1 MKEDRG
7 ELWGMINLLRL
18 NMEKIMTL
26 DLLEQQR
33 RVAQQGAQRAAGA
46 AQQGDEEGDQGL
58 YRIEAFDPAE
68 ALEGAAAE
76 GAAGGGGGGGAS
88 GTGAR
93 GGAARSPAA
102 AGAQLPG
109 GEGDEGF
116 DLGLQV
122 HTLPVGPAWLH
133 ACTQPADFALPL
145 HLAPACCPPAFV
157 LNNHTL
163 FPRSILP
170 PPRFSCPLRPAPCRR
185 WLSRSWGCWLRS
197 SRLSPAGRGTAR
209 RLMCWQR
216 RELQVRIGH
225 AGRHWLAGCLP
236 AGRQPGLRWLP
247 DCMGQWHPCP
257 LYSSCS
263 CSINDIIL
271 QLQLSDALLLLL
283 SAAGTAACL
292 CLQACCS
299 MIWHCGTAPTRQQP
313 MRPQALRWMPGAGLS
328 DGGWMGVAP
337 APRYRCG

>member
-116 DLGLQV
+116 DPGLQV
-122 HTLPVGPAWLH
+122 HTLCLWGLPGCTPAPSLPILPCPCTSRPPAVPQPLSLKTSPCFRVPFCHRPVSLAP
-133 ACTQPADFALPL
+133 CALPL
-145 HLAPACCPPAFV
+145 
-157 LNNHTL
+157 
-163 FPRSILP
+163 
-170 PPRFSCPLRPAPCRR
+170 
-185 WLSRSWGCWLRS
+185 
-197 SRLSPAGRGTAR
+197 AGVG
-209 RLMCWQR
+209 
-216 RELQVRIGH
+216 
-225 AGRHWLAGCLP
+225 
-236 AGRQPGLRWLP
+236 
-247 DCMGQWHPCP
+247 
-257 LYSSCS
+257 
-263 CSINDIIL
+263 
-271 QLQLSDALLLLL
+271 
-283 SAAGTAACL
+283 
-292 CLQACCS
+292 
-299 MIWHCGTAPTRQQP
+299 
-313 MRPQALRWMPGAGLS
+313 
-328 DGGWMGVAP
+328 
-337 APRYRCG
+337 